1 LERMGKKVL
10 ISFDLDD
17 PSDTKVVMDLINKHV
32 FEMQK
37 SQQKLPGDN
46 PMGGEESS
54 PAFVPATPKQQ
65 VLMSKLKIVW
75 DDRTSKDQASFL
87 ISEKMNKKDGGV

>member
-10 ISFDLDD
+10 ISFDLDN
-17 PSDTKVVMDLINKHV
+17 PSDTKTIMDLINKHV

-46 PMGGEESS
+46 PMGGEESP
-54 PAFVPATPKQQ
+54 PAFVPATIKQQ
-65 VLMSKLKIVW
+65 ALMDKLKIKW
-75 DDRTSKDQASFL
+75 DKSVSKDQASFL